1 MGSRPGGRA
10 RSDGGR
16 GPRGPRGR
24 FTARSVPALLLLA
37 TGSLLLHL
45 LLAGPAPPGAAAQ
58 PQPGALLP
66 GPEAGRARPLPRCA
80 TALVASDA
88 CRVRPADG
96 KLVFRDPTVTVQRDG
111 REAVEMRPR
120 KFALRYERAQMTNF
134 AGRAVD
140 APVDLPAVE
149 VLVVIGI
156 ELIPHS
162 FIMQTCGVYA
172 SMEQGLGPLWELV
185 DNYCARLA
193 FNRSKKR
200 SGTPKLVFKLPEV
213 NRPDLDALAP
223 ESPGA
228 CTMQFRTPC
237 DEDAE
242 SDVRD

>member
-1 MGSRPGGRA
+1 MRGRA

-16 GPRGPRGR
+16 GARGPRGR

-58 PQPGALLP
+58 PQPGALP
-66 GPEAGRARPLPRCA
+66 GPAPAAAGRARPLPRCA
-80 TALVASDA
+80 TARVASDA
-88 CRVRPADG
+88 CKVRPG
-96 KLVFRDPTVTVQRDG
+96 GRLVFRDPTVTVQRDG

-120 KFALRYERAQMTNF
+120 KFALRYEIAQMTNF

-162 FIMQTCGVYA
+162 FTMQTCAVYFSLA
-172 SMEQGLGPLWELV
+172 LGFFPLWELV
-185 DNYCARLA
+185 ENYCVRLV
-193 FNRSKKR
+193 FKGSKKR

-213 NRPDLDALAP
+213 NWPDLDALAP

-242 SDVRD
+242 TDVRD